1 MKDNPKTSDKN
12 YGAFGDG
19 KSKITYPQ
27 TAPPEASEN
36 SYASTL
42 NDLTELWARKN
53 LDIEIGIANAER
65 PTYTEEERKIQLWSL
80 HTPSK
85 RKFGLYVI
93 RATMDNSHITVP
105 ELVQSGVAERQTIL
119 AYIKEC
125 EEAGWIKVCRDE
137 KQNKIRST
145 SLFTEA
151 YLTYCN
157 WLTNT
162 YYNAEL
168 REILGSIRLITRL
181 RDAGSSVMSDDT

>member
-1 MKDNPKTSDKN
+1 MNKVN
-12 YGAFGDG
+12 YDA
-19 KSKITYPQ
+19 
-27 TAPPEASEN
+27 
-36 SYASTL
+36 TL

-53 LDIEIGIANAER
+53 IDIEIGIINAER
-65 PTYTEEERKIQLWSL
+65 PTETKEERQIQLWSL

-85 RKFGLYVI
+85 RKFGLYVV
-93 RATMDNSHITVP
+93 RATMDNCHITVP

-119 AYIKEC
+119 AHIKEC
-125 EEAGWIKVCRDE
+125 EEAGWIKVCREE
-137 KQNKIRST
+137 KQNKISST